1 LRNFQPLGDGVSR
14 RKGSNNRAKAEFLA
28 ALPELREA
36 LAKGQSVTAFYLE
49 NKDRLGLSFGYS
61 WFCHLMRAFNI
72 RAEVEEAQLSLARL
86 PRQALPARIQASPA
100 ANRHPPSTAPP
111 RDRAQPPPSSQPTDF
126 HYDPADAYKTKFD

>member
-1 LRNFQPLGDGVSR
+1 LRNFKPLGDGVSR

-28 ALPELREA
+28 ALPELRAA

-111 RDRAQPPPSSQPTDF
+111 RDRAQPPPSSQPADF
-126 HYDPADAYKTKFD
+126 HYDPADAYRIKFD

>member
-1 LRNFQPLGDGVSR
+1 LGDGVSR

-28 ALPELREA
+28 ALPELRKA
-36 LAKGQSVTAFYLE
+36 LAKGQSAKAFHLE
-49 NKDRLGLSFGYS
+49 NKGRLSFGYQ
-61 WFCHLMRAFNI
+61 WFCSLMRAFNI
-72 RAEVEEAQLSLARL
+72 RAEVEEAQLSVALL
-86 PRQALPARIQASPA
+86 PRQALPPRIQASPA